1 MYNIN
6 HLNIGETLRKY
17 RKIKHLSLEYVG
29 DKIYK
34 TKATVSKYEKGE
46 IIPDLYTLLELCNVL
61 GINLSSLIPY
71 IQEVY
76 KSSPFPFNSNKL
88 YMYYLTENKLIES
101 IIEFSFKTNEP
112 IVSFYNGT
120 KNDSTYAYF
129 YEGTMEYTDN
139 IIYLNLKNIS
149 SKKLDIERVQIII
162 PLPLSN
168 VGNCFKCFITG
179 LTPNFSPIVKRG
191 IVSTEPIN
199 LEKNHINK
207 LKISHEEIQ
216 SIINNNAWILDSK
229 LYDEFFY
236 DE

>member
-6 HLNIGETLRKY
+6 NLNIGETLRKY

-29 DKIYK
+29 EHIYK
-34 TKATVSKYEKGE
+34 TKATISKYEKGE
-46 IIPDLYTLLELCNVL
+46 IIPDLYTLLELCNIL
-61 GINLSSLIPY
+61 GINLSSIIPY

-76 KSSPFPFNSNKL
+76 KRSPFPFESNKL
-88 YMYYLTENKLIES
+88 YMYYLTENKIIES
-101 IIEFSFKTNEP
+101 NIEFSFETNEP
-112 IVSFYNGT
+112 VISFYNGI
-120 KNDSTYAYF
+120 KKDSTYAYF

-168 VGNCFKCFITG
+168 VSNCFKCFITG
-179 LTPNFSPIVKRG
+179 LTPNFLPIVKRG
-191 IVSTEPIN
+191 IVSTEPIK
-199 LEKNHINK
+199 LEAKHIKK
-207 LKISHEEIQ
+207 LKISNEEMQ
-216 SIINNNAWILDSK
+216 NIINNNAWILDSK